1 MILCILCMVACAAL
15 ACGGMGDDTS
25 PRAAGG
31 AKPAGASPQ
40 ASSMDKKIVPDIE
53 ARVAKFSPTPL
64 QADLSALSAS
74 DRKVLGLLIEA
85 SRQMDPIYLRQVW
98 AGNPELQREIA
109 GWKGKEAEAAR
120 RYFDLNAG
128 PWDRLDGVRP
138 FIDD

>member
-1 MILCILCMVACAAL
+1 GWIRPKGDPMRLMILCILCVVACAAL
-15 ACGGMGDDTS
+15 ACAGMGDDTS

-31 AKPAGASPQ
+31 AKAASASSPQ
-40 ASSMDKKIVPDIE
+40 ASAMDKKIVPDIE

-98 AGNPELQREIA
+98 AGNPEL
-109 GWKGKEAEAAR
+109 
-120 RYFDLNAG
+120 
-128 PWDRLDGVRP
+128 
-138 FIDD
+138 